1 MTTIQNGADDNSAA
15 QSRRS
20 RGGYS
25 FEKAVYDYLNT
36 EIGDHPKINL
46 LRPRTKAYLPGTTR
60 PHTFSCMQITTPY
73 GDIIGD
79 TDIVVYH
86 TTRKK
91 PLMLISCKT
100 SLRERLAQSLFHYY
114 LYKKTYPNIKLFFVT
129 KDKSLELG
137 SLDKPNKNR
146 ILLESENVYCYSD
159 NPRTKF
165 GGCVQPFDYMII
177 NIRRM
182 AGIDQKK
189 TVAVTRKVAAVKK
202 TAARK
207 RKTSR

>member
-1 MTTIQNGADDNSAA
+1 MVKIQKGAENNSIA
-15 QSRRS
+15 QGLRS
-20 RGGYS
+20 SGGYS
-25 FEKAVYDYLNT
+25 FEKEVFEYLNA
-36 EIGDHPKINL
+36 EIGSHPKINL
-46 LRPRTKAYLPGTTR
+46 LRPRTKAYLPGSTR

-86 TTRKK
+86 MTRKK

-114 LYKKTYPNIKLFFVT
+114 LYRKTYPNIKLFFVT

-137 SLDKPNKNR
+137 SLEKPNKNR
-146 ILLESENVYCYSD
+146 ILLESENVYCYSQ
-159 NPRTKF
+159 NARTKI
-165 GGCVQPFDYMII
+165 GGCVQPFNNMIKD
-177 NIRRM
+177 IRRM

-189 TVAVTRKVAAVKK
+189 AVRQ
-202 TAARK
+202 K
-207 RKTSR
+207 RRVPT

>member
-1 MTTIQNGADDNSAA
+1 MVKNQIKADKNSAA
-15 QSRRS
+15 QAKRS
-20 RGGYS
+20 KGGYR
-25 FEKAVYDYLNT
+25 FEKQVAEYLDA
-36 EIGDHPKINL
+36 EIGSHPKINL
-46 LRPRTKAYLPGTTR
+46 LRPRSRAYLPGSTR

-86 TTRKK
+86 VKRKT

-114 LYKKTYPNIKLFFVT
+114 LYKKIYPNIKLFFVT

-137 SLDKPNKNR
+137 TFDRPNKNR
-146 ILLESENVYCYSD
+146 ILLESENVYCYSQ
-159 NPRTKF
+159 NPHTNI
-165 GGCVQPFDYMII
+165 GGCVQPYSNMII
-177 NIRRM
+177 DIKRL

-189 TVAVTRKVAAVKK
+189 AVKPK
-202 TAARK
+202 EKLASK
-207 RKTSR
+207 

>member
-1 MTTIQNGADDNSAA
+1 MAYQNNMTKIQNDADDNSAA

-25 FEKAVYDYLNT
+25 FEKEVFDYLNA

-46 LRPRTKAYLPGTTR
+46 LRPRTKAYLPGSTR

-86 TTRKK
+86 TTRKN
-91 PLMLISCKT
+91 PLMLVSCKT

-165 GGCVQPFDYMII
+165 GGCVQPFNNMIKD
-177 NIRRM
+177 IRRM
-182 AGIDQKK
+182 AGIDPKK
-189 TVAVTRKVAAVKK
+189 SVRRQRVAR
-202 TAARK
+202 RK
-207 RKTSR
+207 RKTGI

>member
-1 MTTIQNGADDNSAA
+1 MVKIQNGAENNSVA
-15 QSRRS
+15 QGLRS
-20 RGGYS
+20 SGGYS
-25 FEKAVYDYLNT
+25 FEKEVFEYLNA
-36 EIGDHPKINL
+36 EIGSHPKINL
-46 LRPRTKAYLPGTTR
+46 LRPRTKAYLPGSTR

-86 TTRKK
+86 MTRKK

-114 LYKKTYPNIKLFFVT
+114 LYRKTYPNIKLFFVT

-137 SLDKPNKNR
+137 SLEKPNKNR
-146 ILLESENVYCYSD
+146 ILLESENVYCYSQ
-159 NPRTKF
+159 NVRTKI
-165 GGCVQPFDYMII
+165 GGCVQPFNNMIKD
-177 NIRRM
+177 IRRM

-189 TVAVTRKVAAVKK
+189 AVRQ
-202 TAARK
+202 K
-207 RKTSR
+207 RRVRS